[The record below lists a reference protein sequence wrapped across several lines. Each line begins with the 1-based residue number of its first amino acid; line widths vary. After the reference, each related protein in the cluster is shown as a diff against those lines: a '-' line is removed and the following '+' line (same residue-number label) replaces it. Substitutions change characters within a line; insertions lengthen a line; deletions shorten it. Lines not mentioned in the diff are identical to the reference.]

1 MGIFKSKNSKN
12 KDKTTFK
19 LEGDELA
26 KELERVKQESSEFKG
41 EKVEIQD
48 KKEKPKKLTQFK
60 YIVKASNGEKIK
72 GVFDAETQDDVRIFL
87 VNGGY

>member
-26 KELERVKQESSEFKG
+26 KELAQAHYDLKEQEQMLNNMIEKARAQSKNLEF
-41 EKVEIQD
+41 VH
-48 KKEKPKKLTQFK
+48 
-60 YIVKASNGEKIK
+60 
-72 GVFDAETQDDVRIFL
+72 
-87 VNGGY
+87 GG